1 MGAPQ
6 GTVCG
11 RTHVCGH
18 HGTGAPGEKCQLR
31 TAGSEDL
38 LRSLQ
43 IVKYLSEVSDGGSY
57 IPRKTMIE
65 VRIYTRR
72 AFKGELI
79 QCPPLSF

>member
-38 LRSLQ
+38 LRSIQ
-43 IVKYLSEVSDGGSY
+43 IVKYVSEVSDGGSY
-57 IPRKTMIE
+57 RPRKTMIALQRGVTT
-65 VRIYTRR
+65 VRSLCAIT
-72 AFKGELI
+72 KGS
-79 QCPPLSF
+79 PR

>member
-1 MGAPQ
+1 M
-6 GTVCG
+6 
-11 RTHVCGH
+11 CGH

-43 IVKYLSEVSDGGSY
+43 IVKYFSEVSDGGSY

>member
-1 MGAPQ
+1 M
-6 GTVCG
+6 
-11 RTHVCGH
+11 CGH